1 MRPQSSE
8 PISNARLD
16 WLAEF
21 QLADGRK
28 LFFRHVSPDDEPLIA
43 SAISTASRQTLLH
56 RFFSPIRKVPPEM
69 LRRMLAL
76 DRSHEV
82 CIVGLVEGSE
92 PKLVCGAR
100 YVRIE
105 EAEAAEIA
113 LPVHDDFQRLGL
125 GEFLL
130 RLLMRMGREDG
141 IRIFEAY
148 VMNSN
153 VRMLKLFEKVAPGH
167 SRRHYEG
174 DVSRVVIELG
184 SKVS

>member
-8 PISNARLD
+8 PIPNAGRN
-16 WLAEF
+16 WLAEY

-28 LFFRHVSPDDEPLIA
+28 LLFRHVSPDDEPLIA
-43 SAISTASRQTLLH
+43 AAISTASRQTLLH
-56 RFFSPIRKVPPEM
+56 RFFSPIRRVSPEM
-69 LRRMLAL
+69 LRRMLAI
-76 DRSHEV
+76 DHAREV
-82 CIVGLVEGSE
+82 CVVGLVEGDE
-92 PKLVCGAR
+92 PRLVCGAR
-100 YVRIE
+100 YVRLE
-105 EAEAAEIA
+105 RPGSAEIA
-113 LPVHDDFQRLGL
+113 LTVHDEFQRRGL

-153 VRMLKLFEKVAPGH
+153 AAMLRLFEKVAPGH

-174 DVSRVVIELG
+174 DVSRIVIEL
-184 SKVS
+184 SN